1 MDKVEAYPWIG
12 VVIGVLI
19 GILPSMILSPSDSYI
34 VLNTIVFGTIVGCT
48 YGYALSFEEES
59 SISIIIGG
67 IVGCL
72 FGLHLISLCIFV
84 FGGAY
89 IIPAFMI
96 GNRDKNDF
104 CFVMYLLLC
113 PTIGAI
119 MGLLSF
125 FYSPFDISDNLAS
138 MIIAFAI
145 LGLIPLVNMLMA
157 LFWGGF
163 IGWGI
168 MESIE
173 SAPPLFSIPL
183 IAVVGYG
190 IGKIVNEIAIERENK
205 SEDTKHRITQVK
217 RKIEETKMLGL
228 DDPNAENI
236 IKNASEHFRMR
247 KYGIAKD
254 LAEKAEKPAEE
265 YLQKHD
271 DATAAIQKASG
282 VIDNGKRFGCNV
294 RNAEDL
300 LNKAIST
307 IGSAL
312 ERGSQDGLKEAERL
326 ANEAQKVAKRI
337 MMKSKPKISITLY
350 PEEEF
355 RPHSWQNVK
364 LEVSNVGA
372 AHAMDVMM
380 QFSKEVE
387 VKDLGNIGKILSKGE
402 RKVLKFMLKPLDM
415 GEVPVDITV
424 NFRDLDGTSYEED
437 KRFNLTV
444 SQEVPEVKVT
454 MRDWEFMKDVIE
466 EVTQN
471 RVEVKELRQ
480 DLGRRYSDKD
490 LARILEASKIMEEMV
505 EMSYQEAIR
514 TDDFFDKL
522 RLLEGYTEGLS
533 KKVRSEI
540 NEFRRFLKEELF
552 EYVDAEHKRDVR
564 RFCRNLLD
572 IWIADVLSRER

>member
-1 MDKVEAYPWIG
+1 MDKKGAYPWISAVIGGLVGLLVLIIASNSISYFPYSTDG
-12 VVIGVLI
+12 VDWAEVFGLGAGIGVLLAWLGAI
-19 GILPSMILSPSDSYI
+19 VAGLMAGADEGIFAGIFAG
-34 VLNTIVFGTIVGCT
+34 V
-48 YGYALSFEEES
+48 LSFFFG
-59 SISIIIGG
+59 SIGGLIIGG
-67 IVGCL
+67 IMGLIIVAIAPIFLGIALGAVTGIVVGIARGDIVDLSDFKDDDFLYLLMPFSTVPSAILCAIAWWL
-72 FGLHLISLCIFV
+72 ESELIANIIFV
-84 FGGAY
+84 
-89 IIPAFMI
+89 PM
-96 GNRDKNDF
+96 
-104 CFVMYLLLC
+104 
-113 PTIGAI
+113 
-119 MGLLSF
+119 
-125 FYSPFDISDNLAS
+125 
-138 MIIAFAI
+138 FA
-145 LGLIPLVNMLMA
+145 
-157 LFWGGF
+157 
-163 IGWGI
+163 
-168 MESIE
+168 
-173 SAPPLFSIPL
+173 
-183 IAVVGYG
+183 G
-190 IGKIVNEIAIERENK
+190 IGYVIGKVMGETATEREK
-205 SEDTKHRITQVK
+205 ILEDTEHRITQVK

-228 DDPNAENI
+228 DDPNAENN
-236 IKNASEHFRMR
+236 IKKASEHFRMR

-265 YLQKHD
+265 YLQKHR

-282 VIDNGKRFGCNV
+282 IIDNGKRFGCNV

-312 ERGSQDGLKEAERL
+312 ERGSQEELKDAERL
-326 ANEAQKVAKRI
+326 ANEAQEVAKRI
-337 MMKSKPKISITLY
+337 MMESKPKISIALY

-355 RPHSWQNVK
+355 RSHSWQNVK

-372 AHAMDVMM
+372 AHAMDVMV

-387 VKDLGNIGKILSKGE
+387 VKDLRKIGKILSKGE
-402 RKVLKFMLKPLDM
+402 REVLKFMLKPLDM

-424 NFRDLDGTSYEED
+424 NFRDLDGTSYTDVE
-437 KRFNLTV
+437 RFNLTV

-454 MRDWEFMKDVIE
+454 IRDWEFMKDVIE

-490 LARILEASKIMEEMV
+490 LARILEASKIMEKMV

-514 TDDFFDKL
+514 TDDFLDKL
-522 RLLEGYTEGLS
+522 RSLEGYTEGLS

-572 IWIADVLSRER
+572 IWIADVLSRG